1 VRDQAGHGPPALD
14 RQRGHACLHDGLTRL
29 AAQLRAELA
38 DYLEAGRDVF
48 EHLALVLA
56 PRKRLSKSGT
66 TAGRDDLRTGSGR
79 PAKRW
84 RLVKKRL
91 MSDCQEQSYLD
102 SDVSDLVIS
111 LSHAFPKP
119 SVKGIPL
126 IFLMPD
132 HFGFY
137 AREPKWELIDRKRIH
152 FLVTFREA

>member
-1 VRDQAGHGPPALD
+1 MPA
-14 RQRGHACLHDGLTRL
+14 RWSHTL

-56 PRKRLSKSGT
+56 PRKRLLNYLLGADLT
-66 TAGRDDLRTGSGR
+66 LNPERPPEGMTFEQAAATRQNDGAGEEG
-79 PAKRW
+79 
-84 RLVKKRL
+84 L

>member
-1 VRDQAGHGPPALD
+1 MTFEQAAAT
-14 RQRGHACLHDGLTRL
+14 RQNDG
-29 AAQLRAELA
+29 
-38 DYLEAGRDVF
+38 AG
-48 EHLALVLA
+48 EE
-56 PRKRLSKSGT
+56 G
-66 TAGRDDLRTGSGR
+66 
-79 PAKRW
+79 
-84 RLVKKRL
+84 L
-91 MSDCQEQSYLD
+91 MSDCQEQNNLD

>member
-1 VRDQAGHGPPALD
+1 MPRVTLTELRHEEVRDQAGHGPPALD

-56 PRKRLSKSGT
+56 PRKRLLNYLLGADLT
-66 TAGRDDLRTGSGR
+66 LNPERPPEGMTFEQAAATRQNDGAGEEG
-79 PAKRW
+79 
-84 RLVKKRL
+84 L
-91 MSDCQEQSYLD
+91 MSDCQEQNNLD

-119 SVKGIPL
+119 SVKGS
-126 IFLMPD
+126 
-132 HFGFY
+132 
-137 AREPKWELIDRKRIH
+137 R
-152 FLVTFREA
+152 